1 MTLGKDSGVTWY
13 AAYTKPRNEKKVY
26 SRLAERGIDVFLPL
40 QKKIKQWSDRKKLVE
55 EPLFRSYIFVRISQ
69 KDYYSVLNTAGIV
82 RYVTFGGKAAPIP
95 DRQIEQV
102 KQLLVQDVEIEPIDE
117 TLELGTM
124 VEVKFGGLMGIVGE
138 LVDHAGKKKVIIRID
153 HVSHSL
159 LVTLPTGYV
168 ARRVE

>member
-159 LVTLPTGYV
+159 LVTLPTGYI

>member
-55 EPLFRSYIFVRISQ
+55 EPLFRSYIFVRIGQ

-159 LVTLPTGYV
+159 LVTLPTGYI